1 MLHAGAFVQRNAI
14 QTGAIAKLLL
24 TEFSMKIANHKRCLP
39 QALAALLLIGGT
51 TQVLAQTSTVN
62 VTGNITGECRI
73 TGGTTLT
80 VPLGDVA
87 ASSFTGVNS
96 ASATAGMQNIT
107 LTCTANPGIRMTMS
121 GTQNGD
127 IPTNTTLLALNGAG
141 TAGVARGAA
150 VQLLYLVGTTGTPT
164 TVLVRG
170 TAVTIP
176 TAATVTVRVG
186 ARYVQTLATMQAG
199 SANSTATLTFTVN

>member
-1 MLHAGAFVQRNAI
+1 MPNF
-14 QTGAIAKLLL
+14 LL
-24 TEFSMKIANHKRCLP
+24 TEFFMKIANFKRCLP
-39 QALAALLLIGGT
+39 QALAALVLIGGGAS
-51 TQVLAQTSTVN
+51 QAFAQTSTVN

-73 TGGTTLT
+73 TGGATLT

-96 ASATAGMQNIT
+96 NSPAAGMQNIT
-107 LTCTANPGIRMTMS
+107 LTCTANPGITMTMS
-121 GTQNGD
+121 GTQNTD
-127 IPTNTTLLALNGAG
+127 ISTNPTLLALNGAG

-150 VQLLYLVGTTGTPT
+150 VQLLYLVGATGTPT
-164 TVLVRG
+164 TVLTRG

-176 TAATVTVRVG
+176 TGATVAVRIA